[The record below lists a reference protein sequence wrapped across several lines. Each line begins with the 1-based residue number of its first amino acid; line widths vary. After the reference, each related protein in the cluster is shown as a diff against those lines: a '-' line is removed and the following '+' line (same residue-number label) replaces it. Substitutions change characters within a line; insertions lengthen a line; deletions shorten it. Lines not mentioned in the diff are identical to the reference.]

1 MTDDL
6 PPVIVG
12 AGPAGARAAIDL
24 AWNRLRPIVID
35 EAPANGGQIY
45 RRPPPGF
52 TRPAKALY
60 GFEAAKARAIHR
72 DFAEVMACIDYR
84 PNTLVWSIRPGVL
97 YTLQDGRNVEVKF
110 RDLILATGAM
120 DRVIPIP
127 GWTLPG
133 VFTLGG
139 AQVALKAQGCAIGRR
154 VAFVGAGPLLWLV
167 AYQYLKAG
175 AAVAAVIDTTP
186 FATKVRQTR
195 GLLRM
200 PSAFAKGLWYVA
212 RVRAAGVRCAEGAA
226 PVAIDGDARV
236 AALRWRDGFGIEHR
250 VDCDAVAIGF
260 GLKPETQLADLA
272 ELALRF
278 NALQRVWEVERDSHG
293 RSSVKGIYVAGDGA
307 GIAGADMAE
316 LSGHLAARA
325 ALLDRGI
332 IVERP
337 PSTRVRERRINWE
350 YQAERLQLF
359 RDALDAAFPFPAELA
374 ATVAGDTIVCRCEA
388 ITADELRRS
397 ARDGAPEVNRAK
409 AFSRVGMGRCQGRV
423 CGPAAAEILARELGI
438 DIAAVGRLRGQ
449 PPVKP
454 VPMSIAE

>member
-1 MTDDL
+1 MTGDL

-12 AGPAGARAAIDL
+12 AGPAGTRAAIDL

-52 TRPAKALY
+52 TRAPEALY

-72 DFAEVMACIDYR
+72 EFWEVRDRIDYR
-84 PNTLVWSIRPGVL
+84 PNTLVWNLRPGVL
-97 YTLQDGRNVEVKF
+97 HTLQEGRNVEVPY

-139 AQVALKAQGCAIGRR
+139 AQIALKAQGCAIGRR
-154 VAFVGAGPLLWLV
+154 VAFVGTGPLLWLV

-175 AAVAAVIDTTP
+175 AQVAAVIDTTP
-186 FATKVRQTR
+186 FAVKARQAR
-195 GLLRM
+195 GLLRK
-200 PSAFAKGLWYVA
+200 PSVFAKGLWYVT
-212 RVRAAGVRCAEGAA
+212 RVRAARVRCAEGAV
-226 PVAIDGDARV
+226 PIAIGGTDRIAG
-236 AALRWRDGFGIEHR
+236 LRWRDGFGIEHHIN
-250 VDCDAVAIGF
+250 CDAVGIGF

-272 ELALRF
+272 GAKFRF
-278 NALQRVWEVERDSHG
+278 NAMQRVWEVERDAHG
-293 RSSVKGIYVAGDGA
+293 RSSVPSIYVAGDGA
-307 GIAGADMAE
+307 AIAGADMAE

-325 ALLDRGI
+325 VLLDRGV
-332 IVERP
+332 IVDRP
-337 PSTRVRERRINWE
+337 PSMPQRRINWE
-350 YQAERLQLF
+350 YRAQRMLPF

-374 ATVAGDTIVCRCEA
+374 ATIADDTIVCRCEA
-388 ITADELRRS
+388 ITAGELRRS

-409 AFSRVGMGRCQGRV
+409 ALSRVGMGRCQGRV
-423 CGPAAAEILARELGI
+423 CGPAAAEILARELGLPI
-438 DIAAVGRLRGQ
+438 EAVGRLRGQ

-454 VPMSIAE
+454 VPMTIAAP